1 MSLLDDLDIAILSFV
16 SDFPNSTIT
25 SCAKELYNPQDTEAL
40 QKKDTMLRHRYK
52 ALVSEK
58 LLEKSAE
65 ERKSKYTINK
75 SRIKFGNA
83 KDLGTK
89 KIIPDYIIND
99 FCIAVFMDDG
109 FIVKSLDKLERK
121 WNSSN

>member
-25 SCAKELYNPQDTEAL
+25 RCAKELYNPQDTEAL

-75 SRIKFGNA
+75 ARIKFGNA

>member
-25 SCAKELYNPQDTEAL
+25 SCAKEHHNPQDTEVL

-52 ALVSEK
+52 ALVSED
-58 LLEKSAE
+58 LLIKSAE

-75 SRIKFGNA
+75 MRIKFGNA

-99 FCIAVFMDDG
+99 FCIAIFMDDG
-109 FIVKSLDKLERK
+109 FIVKSLDKLEQK

>member
-25 SCAKELYNPQDTEAL
+25 SCAKELYNPQETEVL

-52 ALVSEK
+52 ALVSED

-65 ERKSKYTINK
+65 ERKSKYKINAD
-75 SRIKFGNA
+75 RIKFGNA

-89 KIIPDYIIND
+89 KIIPDYIKND
-99 FCIAVFMDDG
+99 FCIAIFMDDG
-109 FIVKSLDKLERK
+109 FVVKSLDKLEQK

>member
-1 MSLLDDLDIAILSFV
+1 MSLLDDLDVAILSFV

-52 ALVSEK
+52 ALVSEE
-58 LLEKSAE
+58 LLIKSAE
-65 ERKSKYTINK
+65 ERKSKYKINAD
-75 SRIKFGNA
+75 RIKFGNA
-83 KDLGTK
+83 KDIGTK
-89 KIIPDYIIND
+89 KLIPDHMIND
-99 FCIAVFMDDG
+99 FCIAIFMDDG
-109 FIVKSLDKLERK
+109 FVVKSLDKLEQK

>member
-25 SCAKELYNPQDTEAL
+25 SCAKELYNPQETEVL

-52 ALVSEK
+52 ALVSEE
-58 LLEKSAE
+58 LLIKSAE
-65 ERKSKYTINK
+65 ERKSKYKINAD
-75 SRIKFGNA
+75 RIKFGNA

-89 KIIPDYIIND
+89 KIIPDYIKND
-99 FCIAVFMDDG
+99 FCIAIFMDDG
-109 FIVKSLDKLERK
+109 FVVKSLDKLEQK